1 MASNENY
8 VRYDA
13 DGNPAVPQPGSTQ
26 DTSDPGLGWQTTPY
40 KNFNADYV
48 AIDDDGNPRTPLPYV
63 PHGEGNQIVPKDEYV
78 RMDDDNNPVVPPG
91 PLDPGTAGQI
101 FAPDGLV
108 VGRDIYVVASQFSRG
123 TPPITYEAQLQRETS
138 PGVWEGFTAWVVAS
152 AAQVELSANEQGMR
166 IRANTRISDRDNPTP
181 VIIPG
186 TPTPIQVQPKMNRDT
201 SGTLT
206 GTGLVGS
213 TLTQTESTII
223 GGIGPYTKA
232 YEWIRRETGGA
243 PDSFRRFGAANGLT
257 YVVQEDDIGFDI
269 RGRTRW
275 IDSFGFTYSVATSPS
290 FITIVE

>member
-13 DGNPAVPQPGSTQ
+13 DGNPVVPQPGSTQ
-26 DTSDPGLGWQTTPY
+26 DTSDPGLGWDSKPY

-48 AIDDDGNPRTPLPYV
+48 ARDADDNPRTPLPYV

-78 RMDDDNNPVVPPG
+78 RMDEDNDPVVSPG
-91 PLDPGTAGQI
+91 PLVPGTAGQI

-108 VGRDIYVVASQFSRG
+108 VGRVIYAVASQFSG
-123 TPPITYEAQLQRETS
+123 GVPPITYEAQLQRETS
-138 PGVWEGFTAWVVAS
+138 PGVWEGFTAWVIAV
-152 AAQVELSANEQGMR
+152 AAQRELSTNEQGMR
-166 IRANTRISDRDNPTP
+166 IRANTRISDRDNTTP

-186 TPTPIQVQPKMNRDT
+186 TATSIQVQPKMTKAAN
-201 SGTLT
+201 GTLT

-213 TLTQTESTII
+213 TITQTESTII
-223 GGIGPYTKA
+223 GGIGPYTKS
-232 YEWIRRETGGA
+232 YEWIRRKTGGA
-243 PDSFRRFGAANGLT
+243 SNTFRRFGAPNGLT

-275 IDSFGFTYSVATSPS
+275 VDSFGFSHSVAASPS